1 MRNMKLRTLGFTL
14 IEVLIV
20 VAIVALL
27 AAIAIPNYRQY
38 VLRGYRTEAR
48 NMLLDAAARQ
58 ERFRYNSAT
67 YATTFTALGLPAA
80 VTSENG
86 RYTLSFDP
94 VAAATALT
102 YSFRATPTATSG
114 QDKDKCGWLAI
125 DNLSVKTQQS
135 TSAND
140 FCWRK

>member
-1 MRNMKLRTLGFTL
+1 VTKLNKQASFGFTL
-14 IEVLIV
+14 IEMLIV

-27 AAIAIPNYRQY
+27 AAIAIPNYSQY

-67 YATTFTALGLPAA
+67 YASTFAQLGFPDT

-86 RYTLSFDP
+86 KYELTFNP
-94 VAAATALT
+94 APAAPFLT
-102 YSFRATPTATSG
+102 YSFRATPLVSQLA
-114 QDKDKCGWLAI
+114 DKCGWLAVN
-125 DNLSVKTQQS
+125 NLQVKTQQS
-135 TSAND
+135 VNLD
-140 FCWRK
+140 NRCWSK

>member
-1 MRNMKLRTLGFTL
+1 MSNIRNRRTVGFTL
-14 IEVLIV
+14 IEMLIV

-58 ERFRYNSAT
+58 ERFRYNSPG
-67 YATTFTALGLPAA
+67 YADTFAKLGLPLA

-86 RYTLSFDP
+86 KYTLSFDP
-94 VAAATALT
+94 APVDPFLT
-102 YSFRATPTATSG
+102 YSFRATPAGNQTP
-114 QDKDKCGWLAI
+114 DKCGWLAI
-125 DNLSVKTQQS
+125 DNLGVRTQQS
-135 TSAND
+135 TNVD
-140 FCWRK
+140 DRCWSK